1 MTTDA
6 NNNEGNGSLVV
17 GLIILG
23 FCVSVMVYCGIRQM
37 LDPPP
42 PRRPEMSQ
50 DQRAY
55 MRNVRQQNLDQLWS
69 TAQSKHSPPATDVDS
84 MGNGNL

>member
-1 MTTDA
+1 
-6 NNNEGNGSLVV
+6 
-17 GLIILG
+17 
-23 FCVSVMVYCGIRQM
+23 M

-42 PRRPEMSQ
+42 PRRPEMSL

-55 MRNVRQQNLDQLWS
+55 MRNVRQRNLDQLWS

-84 MGNGNL
+84 IRNL

>member
-55 MRNVRQQNLDQLWS
+55 MRNVRQRNLDQLCS
-69 TAQSKHSPPATDVDS
+69 TVQSKHSPPATDVDS
-84 MGNGNL
+84 MGNL